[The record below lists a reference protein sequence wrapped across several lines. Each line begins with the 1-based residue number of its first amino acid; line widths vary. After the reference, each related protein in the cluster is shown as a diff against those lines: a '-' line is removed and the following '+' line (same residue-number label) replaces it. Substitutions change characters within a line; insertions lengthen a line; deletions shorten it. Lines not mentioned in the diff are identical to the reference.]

1 MTLEM
6 ALKEQ
11 FQAGEAKGLAK
22 GREEGLAEGRE
33 EGRKEGRT
41 EGLNA
46 GYENSIAIIR
56 DLKSGK
62 SVEQIAQK
70 YQIDVEK
77 VQALQEFFKH

>member
-22 GREEGLAEGRE
+22 GREEGF
-33 EGRKEGRT
+33 
-41 EGLNA
+41 NA

-56 DLKSGK
+56 DLKSGN

-77 VQALQEFFKH
+77 VQALQRYLS

>member
-33 EGRKEGRT
+33 EGRKEGF
-41 EGLNA
+41 NA
-46 GYENSIAIIR
+46 GYENSIAVLR
-56 DLKSGK
+56 DLKSGN
-62 SVEQIAQK
+62 SVEQITQK
-70 YQIDVEK
+70 YQLDINQILEFQK
-77 VQALQEFFKH
+77 FLQD

>member
-11 FQAGEAKGLAK
+11 FQAGKQEGREE
-22 GREEGLAEGRE
+22 GREEGLAEGE
-33 EGRKEGRT
+33 AK
-41 EGLNA
+41 GLSA

-56 DLKSGK
+56 DLKSGNP
-62 SVEQIAQK
+62 VEQIAQK

-77 VQALQEFFKH
+77 VQALQEFL